1 MRNLLMGF
9 IVFLI
14 VPLSE
19 ACSSSKK
26 YTDKELFIKANSV
39 FRARIVETKIV
50 QFRNPDNLS
59 EVGEV
64 VEAKFE
70 IKEIFKGAPPRSG
83 IVRDIP
89 YGIGNCS
96 LGLLAG
102 VEYVFFP
109 GENDSVLLLSGS
121 FGFINPDAPEMKRR
135 LDELRNWGRKISVR
149 EVGYGEVADS
159 ER

>member
-1 MRNLLMGF
+1 MGF
-9 IVFLI
+9 IVVHHRTFVCRHVLHLKNI
-14 VPLSE
+14 LMKN
-19 ACSSSKK
+19 CSQRRIQS
-26 YTDKELFIKANSV
+26 
-39 FRARIVETKIV
+39 FRARVVETKIV

-70 IKEIFKGAPPRSG
+70 VKEVFKGEPPRSG

-121 FGFINPDAPEMKRR
+121 FGFMNPNGAEIKKR
-135 LDELRNWGRKISVR
+135 LDELRNWGKRSQ
-149 EVGYGEVADS
+149 
-159 ER
+159 

>member
-14 VPLSE
+14 APLSE

-26 YTDKELFIKANSV
+26 YTNEELFTKANSV
-39 FRARIVETKIV
+39 FRARVVETKIV

-59 EVGEV
+59 GVGEV

-70 IKEIFKGAPPRSG
+70 VKEVFKGEPPRSG

-121 FGFINPDAPEMKRR
+121 FGFENPDGKEIKKR
-135 LDELRNWGRKISVR
+135 LDELRNWGKRLQ
-149 EVGYGEVADS
+149 
-159 ER
+159 